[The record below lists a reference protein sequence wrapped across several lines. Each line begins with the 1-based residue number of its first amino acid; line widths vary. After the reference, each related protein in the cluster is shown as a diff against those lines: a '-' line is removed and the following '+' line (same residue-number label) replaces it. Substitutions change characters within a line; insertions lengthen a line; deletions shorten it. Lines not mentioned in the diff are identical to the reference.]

1 MRAVQCDSYHTFVHS
16 HQCKIDSQ
24 SRTSCKKCRLE
35 KCLEAGMKISYV
47 KTLQENCQKVVKCQK
62 IKEVEFQEDFV
73 DEKSLEQLHDAQWF
87 QSCAGIFR
95 CYSQNPQAFLIQTC
109 QVPQVTVFNTDHFLM
124 FMDYIDS
131 TIHYQNCLL
140 MAQRDE
146 TNADLN
152 VLLRHNMPKMSQLYQ
167 ALLFMVRI

>member
-47 KTLQENCQKVVKCQK
+47 KTLQENSQKVVKSQT
-62 IKEVEFQEDFV
+62 IKEIEFQEQFV
-73 DEKSLEQLHDAQWF
+73 DMQSLEQLHDAQWF
-87 QSCAGIFR
+87 QSCAAIFR

-109 QVPQVTVFNTDHFLM
+109 QVPPPSGLNTDHFLM

-131 TIHYQNCLL
+131 CIYYQNCLFI
-140 MAQRDE
+140 AQRDE
-146 TNADLN
+146 TTEDLN
-152 VLLRHNMPKMSQLYQ
+152 VLLRHNMPKQSKLYQ
-167 ALLFMVRI
+167 ALLFMVS